1 VAKRSKYDELKPF
14 NRHDKN
20 KVHTGWWS
28 DMPKA
33 AKRVYLL
40 VHRYADQHG
49 ESYPKVET
57 MAEEAGVDEK
67 TISRGLK
74 ELAEYTQE
82 LEYWVAYKEPKKQ
95 KYKYRIQQ
103 LPRDHPNTIR
113 MYPELIDGGHFKKLS
128 FSAVSVYF
136 AMRGLAGKVEKE
148 ANWIKPVG
156 EGIETYKVP
165 YAEVEATNTKIAQAA
180 RVDRRN
186 MKNILQ
192 ELTHADLI
200 RSKEWDEE
208 KMKPKGKKWV
218 VYVLPV
224 YSKPLKDEEHGTYE
238 VKNAEVLDEICRMLP
253 EICRILSQEKS
264 YSVPEMSEFVGVRS
278 LTSSLVNSLKP
289 EKEEDSNSFHSLKSS
304 SYEMGL
310 QEEKSKG
317 NQESTP
323 GEPGALTGRSG
334 ALVGSPETP
343 VREEPCFD
351 CSLAEPDGLGG
362 MECTVPGIL
371 SKHDCYESWK
381 KLKKDAT
388 SSEQIKER
396 IITDWNKRDCQQCM
410 YRGNDDGAEYCTRA
424 YSDQENTIG
433 EMEYCPKDE

>member
-1 VAKRSKYDELKPF
+1 VAKRSKYEELKPF

-20 KVHTGWWS
+20 KIHTGWWAN
-28 DMPKA
+28 MPKA

-113 MYPELIDGGHFKKLS
+113 IYPELIDGGHFKKLS
-128 FSAVSVYF
+128 FSAISVYF

-148 ANWIKPVG
+148 ANWVKAVG

-165 YAEVEATNTKIAQAA
+165 CAEVEATNTKIAQAA
-180 RVDRRN
+180 GVDRRN
-186 MKNILQ
+186 MKEILK
-192 ELTHADLI
+192 ELTHALLI

-264 YSVPEMSEFVGVRS
+264 DSVPEMSEFVGVRS
-278 LTSSLVNSLKP
+278 LTSSLVSSLKP
-289 EKEEDSNSFHSLKSS
+289 EKEEDSNSLRSLKSS

-310 QEEKSKG
+310 QEEKSTG
-317 NQESTP
+317 DQESSP
-323 GEPGALTGRSG
+323 GEPGALTGRSD
-334 ALVGSPETP
+334 APVRSSETP
-343 VREEPCFD
+343 VREKV
-351 CSLAEPDGLGG
+351 AN
-362 MECTVPGIL
+362 
-371 SKHDCYESWK
+371 H
-381 KLKKDAT
+381 
-388 SSEQIKER
+388 
-396 IITDWNKRDCQQCM
+396 ITADWNKRDCQQCK
-410 YRGNDDGAEYCTRA
+410 YRDHDDGAEYCTRA
-424 YSDQENTIG
+424 YSDRENAIG
-433 EMEYCPKDE
+433 EMEYCPMDE

>member
-1 VAKRSKYDELKPF
+1 MEKRSKYDELKPF

-40 VHRYADQHG
+40 VHRHADQYG

-57 MAEEAGVDEK
+57 MAEEAGVNEK
-67 TISRGLK
+67 TIGRGLK
-74 ELAEYTQE
+74 DLREYTE
-82 LEYWVAYKEPKKQ
+82 EFEFWVAYREPMKQ
-95 KYKYRIQQ
+95 KYIYRIQQ

-113 MYPELIDGGHFKKLS
+113 MYPELIDEGYFKKLS
-128 FSAVSVYF
+128 FSAISVYF
-136 AMRGLAGKVEKE
+136 AMRGLASKVEKE
-148 ANWIKPVG
+148 ANWVKAVG

-165 YAEVEATNTKIAQAA
+165 YAEVEATNMKIAQAA
-180 RVDRRN
+180 GVDRRN
-186 MKNILQ
+186 MNQILR
-192 ELTHADLI
+192 ELRHALLI
-200 RSKEWDEE
+200 KPVEWDQK
-208 KMKPKGKKWV
+208 KMKAKGKKWV

-224 YSKPLKDEEHGTYE
+224 YSLALKDEEHGTYE
-238 VKNAEVLDEICRMLP
+238 VENAEALD

-264 YSVPEMSEFVGVRS
+264 DSVPEMSEFVGVRS

-304 SYEMGL
+304 SYKMGL

-317 NQESTP
+317 DQESTP

-343 VREEPCFD
+343 VREEPCFE
-351 CSLAEPDGLGG
+351 CSLAKPDGLGG

-371 SKHDCYESWK
+371 SKHDCYEIWK

-396 IITDWNKRDCQQCM
+396 INTDWNKRDCKQCR
-410 YRGNDDGAEYCTRA
+410 YRDNDDGAEYCVMA
-424 YSDQENTIG
+424 SGGQENTIG